1 MFSIHYGNFAV
12 CCCSQLLICTQYHL
26 MLTSSCG
33 CTIIG
38 DNISQ
43 FLPAAVPTI
52 TNPLEFIQESPSS
65 TLTCTSTTSIATT
78 VTFMRDGNA
87 INGIVRDG
95 DSATVNGVT
104 YQLSQ
109 TLTNRAQST
118 YDNLLTITEAQSSL
132 GGSTFTCQVANPLGM
147 SAISDSFQ
155 ILGKTRGLAMY
166 TH

>member
-1 MFSIHYGNFAV
+1 MDN
-12 CCCSQLLICTQYHL
+12 
-26 MLTSSCG
+26 
-33 CTIIG
+33 G

-52 TNPLEFIQESPSS
+52 TNPLEFTQGSPSS

-78 VTFMRDGNA
+78 VTFMRDGKA

-95 DSATVNGVT
+95 DSATT

-109 TLTNRAQST
+109 TMTDRIQST
-118 YDNLLTITEAQSSL
+118 YDNVLTINEALSSL
-132 GGSTFTCQVANPLGM
+132 AGSTFTCQVANALGM

-155 ILGKTRGLAMY
+155 IPGKTRGLGMY
-166 TH
+166 TY

>member
-1 MFSIHYGNFAV
+1 MLLHSAV
-12 CCCSQLLICTQYHL
+12 HMHTAPLDDYMQLWMGL
-26 MLTSSCG
+26 MITSNC
-33 CTIIG
+33 
-38 DNISQ
+38 DANISQ

-52 TNPLEFIQESPSS
+52 TNPLEFTQGFPSF

-118 YDNLLTITEAQSSL
+118 YDNVLTITEALSSL
-132 GGSTFTCQVANPLGM
+132 VGSTFTCQVENALGV
-147 SAISDSFQ
+147 SAISQSFH
-155 ILGKTRGLAMY
+155 IPGKTHGFGMY
-166 TH
+166 T

>member
-1 MFSIHYGNFAV
+1 MDND
-12 CCCSQLLICTQYHL
+12 
-26 MLTSSCG
+26 
-33 CTIIG
+33 

-52 TNPLEFIQESPSS
+52 TNPLEFTQGSPSS

-95 DSATVNGVT
+95 DSATVNGIT

-109 TLTNRAQST
+109 TLTDRTQST
-118 YDNLLTITEAQSSL
+118 YNNVLTITEALSSL
-132 GGSTFTCQVANPLGM
+132 AGSTFTCQVENALGV
-147 SAISDSFQ
+147 SVISDSLQ
-155 ILGKTRGLAMY
+155 ILGKIRGLGMY
-166 TH
+166 T

>member
-1 MFSIHYGNFAV
+1 MLLHSAV
-12 CCCSQLLICTQYHL
+12 HMHTAPLDDYKQLW
-26 MLTSSCG
+26 M
-33 CTIIG
+33 

-52 TNPLEFIQESPSS
+52 TNPLVFTQGSPSS

-95 DSATVNGVT
+95 DSATVNDVA

-109 TLTNRAQST
+109 TLTNRTQST
-118 YDNLLTITEAQSSL
+118 YDNVLIITEALSSL
-132 GGSTFTCQVANPLGM
+132 AGSTFTCQVENALGI

-155 ILGKTRGLAMY
+155 ILGKTQGLGLYAY
-166 TH
+166 GCQ

>member
-1 MFSIHYGNFAV
+1 MLLHSAV
-12 CCCSQLLICTQYHL
+12 HMHIAPFDDYEQLW
-26 MLTSSCG
+26 M
-33 CTIIG
+33 
-38 DNISQ
+38 DNDNSISQ

-52 TNPLEFIQESPSS
+52 TNPLVFTRGSPSS

-87 INGIVRDG
+87 INEIVRDG

-109 TLTNRAQST
+109 TLTNRTQST
-118 YDNLLTITEAQSSL
+118 YDNMLTITEAQTTL
-132 GGSTFTCQVANPLGM
+132 VGITFTCQVGNALGM

-155 ILGKTRGLAMY
+155 IPGKTRGLG
-166 TH
+166 HSCQ